1 MLTSSELKRKE
12 VINVQDGKR
21 LGFIQDLDIDLYR
34 GEIRALIVPGPNKL
48 LSVFGKEKNYI
59 IEWKDIVKI
68 GSDVILVDL
77 IITSDGS

>member
-12 VINVQDGKR
+12 LINVQDGKR